1 VAKKEKMLAH
11 EIIAISIRLAH
22 AGAVELETIEQ
33 TDRSHVRWRGRR
45 LVYFGGCDY
54 LRLSHEPSVIK
65 SIQLAARRFGIN
77 AAASRKTTGNHPIY
91 ARTEDAVADYFG
103 AERAVLV
110 SNGYL
115 TNLTVAQGLKGR
127 IARALVDERSHASLQ
142 DAILLLGAKVT
153 RFKHGS
159 PEDLERKLAHVEVN
173 ESTALLTDGM
183 FSHNGAVAP
192 LRRYRRLLDDRA
204 LLWVDDSHGGGILG
218 RHGRGTVEL
227 MGISRRN
234 VIQTV
239 TFSKAFGVYG
249 GAVAGSRKTVEEIF
263 AKSRIASGNT
273 PLPPMLAGG
282 ILIALKFA
290 NAKRRRILESNILHF
305 HKMTERT
312 VPEYVT
318 PIVPVIPSSGQESGK
333 LRRDLLAAGIY
344 PCFIQYPGGPR
355 EGYFRFVI
363 SAGHSKAE
371 IERLA
376 GVLRGRI

>member
-1 VAKKEKMLAH
+1 MPPH
-11 EIIAISIRLAH
+11 EFIAISIRLAH

-91 ARTEDAVADYFG
+91 ARTERAVADYFG

-159 PEDLERKLAHVEVN
+159 PEDLERKLAGVEVN
-173 ESTALLTDGM
+173 ERTALLTDGM
-183 FSHNGAVAP
+183 FSHNGAIAP
-192 LRRYRRLLDDRA
+192 LREYRRLLGDRA
-204 LLWVDDSHGGGILG
+204 ILWVDDSHGGGILG
-218 RHGRGTVEL
+218 RKGRGTVEL

-249 GAVAGSRKTVEEIF
+249 GAVVGSRKIMEEIF

-273 PLPPMLAGG
+273 PLPPMFAGG
-282 ILIALKFA
+282 VLTAMKYA
-290 NAKRRRILESNILHF
+290 NPKRRKLLERNILHF
-305 HKMTERT
+305 QEIAGMP
-312 VPEYVT
+312 VPKYAT
-318 PIVPVIPSSGQESGK
+318 PIVPVIPSSGQEASK

-363 SAGHSKAE
+363 SARHSKSE
-371 IERLA
+371 IEQLA
-376 GVLRGRI
+376 SVLRGRF